1 MAGAGAGAGAGMKV
15 CGDDRS
21 AQHQSTNRNAR
32 GYLEVG
38 IRYIRDNIRFSR
50 ERIGKKRLR
59 NDIKRHT

>member
-1 MAGAGAGAGAGMKV
+1 MAGAGAGMKV

-38 IRYIRDNIRFSR
+38 ISETIFDFLEKELERRD
-50 ERIGKKRLR
+50 
-59 NDIKRHT
+59 